1 MLKIY
6 TGNINDIKKE
16 MNKLVSKYNLSKIKF
31 SKNILNEKFYG
42 FFYEPSLFYF
52 FYSKEFFKD
61 KETIQ
66 RFIEFCENTD
76 SLIIC
81 ISEEPLDKKT
91 IQYKNLKSYIVE
103 LTIQNKTN
111 KKSENLDDI
120 YNIENKDF
128 ISVLFSLSYSKYR
141 QAAGFV
147 LNLILTGRLNN
158 IDIAKKLFLVL
169 ATMR

>member
-1 MLKIY
+1 MFKVLV
-6 TGNINDIKKE
+6 GNITIAKD
-16 MNKLVSKYNLSKIKF
+16 KLNQYLSNSTLTKIKF
-31 SKNILNEKFYG
+31 TKNILSEKFYG
-42 FFYEPSLFYF
+42 LFYEPHICYF
-52 FYSKEFFKD
+52 LYDKELFKD

-66 RFIEFCENTD
+66 RCIEFCENTD

-81 ISEEPLDKKT
+81 ICEEPLDKKT
-91 IQYKNLKSYIVE
+91 IQYKNLKPYIEE

-111 KKSENLDDI
+111 KKSEDLSNI

-128 ISVLFSLSYSKYR
+128 TSVLFSLSYGKYR
-141 QAAGFV
+141 QSAGFV

-158 IDIAKKLFLVL
+158 MDIAKKLFLVL